1 MDKLL
6 VLLTFQV
13 ISALSFLGM
22 NPEERAEAGSAS

>member
-13 ISALSFLGM
+13 ISALSFLVTKTEGL
-22 NPEERAEAGSAS
+22 AEAGSAS